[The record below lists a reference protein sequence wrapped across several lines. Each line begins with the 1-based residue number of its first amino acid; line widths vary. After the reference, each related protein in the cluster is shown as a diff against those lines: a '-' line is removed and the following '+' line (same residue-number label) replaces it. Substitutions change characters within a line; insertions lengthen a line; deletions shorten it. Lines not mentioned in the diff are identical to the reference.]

1 MNSGV
6 LEEYF
11 SLRNQLQSMPLN
23 FNTAEEDQICWKLES
38 SRKYAAK
45 STYTTQF
52 DQWQHRIQFPQI
64 DLESLGTPKMQAL
77 PMASPTG
84 STIYGRRRV
93 SSCVVGKTTTFVASG
108 NCNPR
113 DPPICRVPL
122 LLCCMEAGG

>member
-1 MNSGV
+1 
-6 LEEYF
+6 
-11 SLRNQLQSMPLN
+11 
-23 FNTAEEDQICWKLES
+23 
-38 SRKYAAK
+38 
-45 STYTTQF
+45 
-52 DQWQHRIQFPQI
+52 
-64 DLESLGTPKMQAL
+64 LESLGTPKMQAL